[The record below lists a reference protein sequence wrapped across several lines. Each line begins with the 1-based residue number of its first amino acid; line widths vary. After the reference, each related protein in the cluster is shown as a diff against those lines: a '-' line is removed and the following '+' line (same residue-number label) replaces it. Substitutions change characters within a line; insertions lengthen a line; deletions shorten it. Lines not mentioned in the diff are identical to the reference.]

1 MLRGVAPNAPVRHEV
16 RATLVVEIVVA
27 ERLAVPRRK
36 DAARDTVGTHMVG
49 LPIAVALSHK
59 KTKVSML
66 WSGPTAFGTVF
77 GAATVSQR
85 FFEASWSRF
94 GSLITPRLSF
104 LPTYLRTFAI
114 RFTLFIL

>member
-49 LPIAVALSHK
+49 LPIIAVALSHK
-59 KTKVSML
+59 KTQLSLNLVAERE
-66 WSGPTAFGTVF
+66 THHYYYYYVF
-77 GAATVSQR
+77 PS
-85 FFEASWSRF
+85 
-94 GSLITPRLSF
+94 LSF
-104 LPTYLRTFAI
+104 FSCKQKNGG
-114 RFTLFIL
+114 